1 MIQRVQSVY
10 LSIAALLNCICVSYL
25 SLWQRDGVWI
35 RVADS
40 IVFLSL
46 FILSAVLAWVA
57 IFLFQRR
64 KLQLVLNRINLLLNL
79 VLLGLLI
86 DDLMHLP
93 GGLADSHK
101 GVGLLIP
108 LCTMGVLVM
117 ANQCIK
123 RDEALVKSVDR
134 IR

>member
-1 MIQRVQSVY
+1 MIQRVQSIY

-40 IVFLSL
+40 TVFLSL
-46 FILSAVLAWVA
+46 FSLSAVLALAAV
-57 IFLFQRR
+57 FLFQRR
-64 KLQLVLNRINLLLNL
+64 KLQLVSNRINLLLNL

-93 GGLADSHK
+93 SGLTDSHK
-101 GVGLLIP
+101 GVALLIP
-108 LCTMGVLVM
+108 LCTMVFLVM
-117 ANQCIK
+117 ANRCIK
-123 RDEALVKSVDR
+123 RDEALVKSADR